1 MKVPEHPILFLDI
14 DGVVI
19 PFGDTGIPSAS
30 AHQLRRVVRE
40 AGVGI
45 VISSTWRMPPIE
57 RLLKVW
63 RAAGLPES
71 WIIGVTPD
79 LALSP
84 GNDKST
90 VGSHDCRQGLS
101 PDSRPDQLRGRE
113 IRAWLNAN
121 ATAATKFAIVDDQC
135 DDITPCFPPEVVFVT
150 RSEYGLTRQIAE
162 NIIRWLT
169 CPR

>member
-1 MKVPEHPILFLDI
+1 MAPQSPAKPDTEGRMPEHPILFLDI

-19 PFGDTGIPSAS
+19 PFGETGIPSAC
-30 AHQLRRVVRE
+30 AHQLRRIVRE

-71 WIIGVTPD
+71 WIVGVTPD

-84 GNDKST
+84 DG
-90 VGSHDCRQGLS
+90 
-101 PDSRPDQLRGRE
+101 RPDQLRGRE
-113 IRAWLNAN
+113 IQAWLTAN
-121 ATAATKFAIVDDQC
+121 ATAATRFAIVDDQC
-135 DDITPCFPPEVVFVT
+135 DDISPCFPPEVVFAT
-150 RSEYGLTRQIAE
+150 RSEYGLTRHMAE

-169 CPR
+169 CRR

>member
-1 MKVPEHPILFLDI
+1 MAPQPLPRSYPAETKSDQPILFLDI

-19 PFGDTGIPSAS
+19 PFGETGIPA
-30 AHQLRRVVRE
+30 ACAQHLRRIVGE

-57 RLLKVW
+57 RLLKIW
-63 RAAGLPES
+63 RTAGLPES

-84 GNDKST
+84 
-90 VGSHDCRQGLS
+90 
-101 PDSRPDQLRGRE
+101 DSRPDQLRGME
-113 IRAWLNAN
+113 IQAWLNAN
-121 ATAATKFAIVDDQC
+121 ATAATRFAIVDDQC
-135 DDITPCFPPEVVFVT
+135 DDITPCFPPELVFAT

-162 NIIRWLT
+162 NVIRWLT
-169 CPR
+169 CRR